1 MSLRCY
7 TRGLLVVSAML
18 VAAVAVGQEP
28 GGEVAA
34 ELAAQAAL
42 EASPVYATLPAT
54 PPRQPEAIV
63 FFSNFDTDNGG
74 LTGSLDWEWGAT
86 YAWSG
91 ASCDSSNYPPPA
103 AYSGTGMWGTV
114 LNDCYNNLG
123 NNAGYASC
131 ANSNPTDDSILTLVV
146 DLTNY
151 TDAALSFY
159 EWYDLFSNWDWAEVY
174 ANGTPVIQHCE
185 SSHTIPTAWVQKT
198 ADLTPYVG
206 GVVTIEFHMMAST
219 VVNHAGWYIDD
230 LMIDG
235 TMIPVELQSLS
246 VD

>member
-1 MSLRCY
+1 VGGDLRVEWRELRLVELPAARRLLGHRDVGHGAQRLLQQPREQ
-7 TRGLLVVSAML
+7 RGLR
-18 VAAVAVGQEP
+18 
-28 GGEVAA
+28 
-34 ELAAQAAL
+34 EL
-42 EASPVYATLPAT
+42 
-54 PPRQPEAIV
+54 RQ
-63 FFSNFDTDNGG
+63 
-74 LTGSLDWEWGAT
+74 LQ
-86 YAWSG
+86 
-91 ASCDSSNYPPPA
+91 
-103 AYSGTGMWGTV
+103 
-114 LNDCYNNLG
+114 
-123 NNAGYASC
+123 
-131 ANSNPTDDSILTLVV
+131 PTDDSILTLVV

-151 TDAALSFY
+151 TDATLSFY

-246 VD
+246 VE